1 MLLITNGRVLCPD
14 KIVDN
19 GAICIDGNKIAE
31 VGDTSAL
38 RKKYPNAEI
47 IDAKGGLVMPGLT
60 NAHMHLYSTFA
71 RGMSLPG
78 EPSKNFVE
86 ILNNLWWRLDKAL
99 TKEDVYY
106 SSLVP
111 LIECVRCGTTS
122 IIDHHASPNFVEG
135 SLNTIECALA
145 EVPVRASLCYEVS
158 DRDGEKI
165 TEEGIKEN
173 TGFVRVHRGSEMLRG
188 MFGLHASFTVS
199 DKTLEK
205 CVEAVRGLD
214 CGFHVH
220 TAEDKAD
227 LDDAMNKYGMGV
239 VERWHKRKVL
249 GPKTLLAHCIHI
261 SEQEMGLLAETRTC
275 AAHNPE
281 SNMNNAVGSADVIKL
296 LEKGV
301 LLGLGTDGMTSDM
314 FCEAKFA
321 HLLRKQVTGDP
332 RVGFVEAITLLF
344 ENNNKIFEQL
354 FGWRL
359 GRVEAGALADI
370 IICDYDPPTPLT
382 RANFAGHFL
391 YGMGANIVRTT
402 IINGRVV
409 MKDRQIASVD
419 EEEICAK
426 ARECA
431 VRLWKRI

>member
-1 MLLITNGRVLCPD
+1 MLLITSGKILCPD
-14 KIVDN
+14 KIIEN
-19 GAICIDGNKIAE
+19 GAVCVDGCKIAD
-31 VGDTSAL
+31 VGDTAAL
-38 RKKYPNAEI
+38 RKKYPKAAVL
-47 IDAKGGLVMPGLT
+47 DARQGLVMPGLT

-78 EPSKNFVE
+78 RPSKNFVE

-106 SSLVP
+106 SALVP
-111 LIECVRCGTTS
+111 LIGCVRCGTTS
-122 IIDHHASPNFVEG
+122 IIDHHASPNFIEG
-135 SLNTIECALA
+135 SLNTIRRALG
-145 EVPVRASLCYEVS
+145 VIPVRASLCYEVS
-158 DRDGEKI
+158 DRDGQKV
-165 TEEGIKEN
+165 TDEGIKEN
-173 TGFVRVHRGSEMLRG
+173 VAFIKAHRDYEMAKG

-199 DKTLEK
+199 DKTLER
-205 CVEAVRGLD
+205 CVDAVRGLD

-220 TAEDKAD
+220 TAEGKAD
-227 LDDAMNKYGMGV
+227 LDDAMKKYGTGV
-239 VERWHKRKVL
+239 IERWHKKKVL

-261 SEQEMGLLAETRTC
+261 SEREMGLLAETGTC
-275 AAHNPE
+275 AVHNPE

-296 LEKGV
+296 LGKGV

-332 RVGFVEAITLLF
+332 RVGFMEAITLLF
-344 ENNNKIFEQL
+344 ENNYKIFEQL
-354 FGWRL
+354 FGWRF
-359 GRVEAGALADI
+359 GRIEAGALADI
-370 IICDYDPPTPLT
+370 IICDYNPPTPLT

-402 IINGRVV
+402 VINGRVV
-409 MKDRQIASVD
+409 MRDRRVEGVD
-419 EEEICAK
+419 EEEIYAK

-431 VRLWKRI
+431 EKLWKRI